1 MEGRPF
7 WPDEMPL
14 PTPGDGYFRARER
27 NMHTAE
33 SRIQTAHASKYI
45 AQLCKHF
52 PLTVRE
58 AEAPQISA
66 LAPIL
71 RKIYL
76 AGKWCVV
83 PRGECRKKFYLFVST
98 GKSAKNRSIRQ
109 LCRQLFSGAVL
120 FPHVQPC
127 IATTFS
133 DSRCAVANH
142 PAPRSLAEKL
152 GSPNSTIFFT
162 LATSEWH

>member
-1 MEGRPF
+1 VDVVGQKSLISFGFFAPSGLRRTFSEGL
-7 WPDEMPL
+7 M
-14 PTPGDGYFRARER
+14 
-27 NMHTAE
+27 
-33 SRIQTAHASKYI
+33 
-45 AQLCKHF
+45 
-52 PLTVRE
+52 
-58 AEAPQISA
+58 
-66 LAPIL
+66 
-71 RKIYL
+71 
-76 AGKWCVV
+76 V